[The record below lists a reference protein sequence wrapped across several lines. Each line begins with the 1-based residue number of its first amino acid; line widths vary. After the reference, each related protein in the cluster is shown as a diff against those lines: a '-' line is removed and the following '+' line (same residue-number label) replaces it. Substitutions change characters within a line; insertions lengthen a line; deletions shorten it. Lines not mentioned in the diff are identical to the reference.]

1 MMGLIEERHPAFK
14 RLIGLWRDAQHCAL
28 PPPAGA
34 LCREA
39 LGDLASVTV
48 VLAQSEGS
56 DLVIA
61 ESGATVDALYGEAL
75 AGRGVASLSAARGDA
90 AEEARSALASG
101 RPLLIED
108 EMFGA
113 PVRRRIARLYLPLS
127 NDDGS
132 RDGVLCGIVVTA

>member
-1 MMGLIEERHPAFK
+1 MGLIEERHPAFK
-14 RLIGLWRDAQHCAL
+14 RLMGLWRRAQLDEL

-39 LGDLASVTV
+39 LGDLAGVTV
-48 VLAQSEGS
+48 VLEHREGS
-56 DLVIA
+56 ELIIT
-61 ESGATVDALYGEAL
+61 ESGALVDALYGEAL
-75 AGRGVASLSAARGDA
+75 AGRCAKSLSASRGDA
-90 AEEARSALASG
+90 AEEARSAVASG

-108 EMFGA
+108 EMTVA

-127 NDDGS
+127 SNDGS

>member
-1 MMGLIEERHPAFK
+1 MGLIEERHPAFK
-14 RLIGLWRDAQHCAL
+14 QLIGLWRSAQRDEL

-34 LCREA
+34 LGPA
-39 LGDLASVTV
+39 TLGDLAHLTV
-48 VLAQSEGS
+48 VLAHCEGS

-61 ESGATVDALYGEAL
+61 ESGAMVDALYGEAL
-75 AGRGVASLSAARGDA
+75 AGRGVASLSAACGDA
-90 AEEARSALASG
+90 AEEARSARASG

-108 EMFGA
+108 EMAGA

>member
-1 MMGLIEERHPAFK
+1 MGLIEERHPAFK
-14 RLIGLWRDAQHCAL
+14 RLIGLWRGAQHDEL

-34 LCREA
+34 LGREA
-39 LGDLASVTV
+39 LGDLASMTV
-48 VLAQSEGS
+48 VLAHDDGS
-56 DLVIA
+56 DLIIA
-61 ESGATVDALYGEAL
+61 ESGAMVDALYGEAL

-108 EMFGA
+108 EMSSA
-113 PVRRRIARLYLPLS
+113 PARRRIARLYLPLS
-127 NDDGS
+127 NEDGS